1 MDEKNRFDKNSDTG
15 RPEEEFDKYLSSLSV
30 PAGKDKHEAW
40 RDIRLAIDE
49 RNKEKSTGKKQ
60 SQGYRMLRS
69 KVFVRYVAIAASL
82 LLVAFL
88 AVTIARLAGEKTVE
102 AARGEILA
110 ISLPDRT
117 EVTLNSES
125 SISYNRMGWKNRRL
139 VNLSGEAYFNVVE
152 GPGFSVVFKSGSVTV
167 VGTSFNLYARDSD
180 FEVYCRSGSILLE
193 SEVSHLSERLESGE
207 GLRRETTEEGY
218 RVTRFEMP
226 DEKEIAWIK
235 GEFYYENVALTSV
248 FSEIERQFN
257 ITINAPGIDLSRRY
271 SGIFRRG
278 NLEEALDMV
287 CIPMNLDYSRTGERE
302 ITVK

>member
-1 MDEKNRFDKNSDTG
+1 MEEETTFDKNNDAG
-15 RPEEEFDKYLSSLSV
+15 WPEQEFDKYLSSLSV
-30 PAGKDKHEAW
+30 PAGKDKDAAW
-40 RDIRLAIDE
+40 KDIRLAIDE
-49 RNKEKSTGKKQ
+49 RNKEKITGKQ
-60 SQGYRMLRS
+60 RSQEYRMIRS
-69 KVFVRYVAIAASL
+69 RVFIRYAAIAASFL
-82 LLVAFL
+82 VVAFL
-88 AVTIARLAGEKTVE
+88 AVTIARFAGEKTVE

-125 SISYNRMGWKNRRL
+125 SISYSRMGWKNRRS
-139 VNLSGEAYFNVVE
+139 VSLSGEAYFNVVE
-152 GPGFSVVFKSGSVTV
+152 GPGFSVVFQSGSVTV
-167 VGTSFNLYARDSD
+167 VGTSFNLYTRDSD

-193 SEVSHLSERLESGE
+193 SEVTHLSERLESGE

-235 GEFYYENVALTSV
+235 GEFYYENVPLANVL
-248 FSEIERQFN
+248 SEIERQFN
-257 ITINAPGIDLSRRY
+257 ITINAPGVDLSRRY

>member
-1 MDEKNRFDKNSDTG
+1 MDEKNTFDKNNDTG
-15 RPEEEFDKYLSSLSV
+15 RQEEEFDKYLSSLSV
-30 PAGKDKHEAW
+30 PAGKDKDEAW
-40 RDIRLAIDE
+40 KDIRLAIDE
-49 RNKEKSTGKKQ
+49 RNKEKITGKQ
-60 SQGYRMLRS
+60 RSQEYRMIRS
-69 KVFVRYVAIAASL
+69 RAFVRYAAIAASL
-82 LLVAFL
+82 LVVAFL
-88 AVTIARLAGEKTVE
+88 AVTLARFAGEKTVE
-102 AARGEILA
+102 AARGEILT

-125 SISYNRMGWKNRRL
+125 SISYSRMGWKNRRL
-139 VNLSGEAYFNVVE
+139 VILSGEAYFNVIE
-152 GPGFSVVFKSGSVTV
+152 GPGFSVVFQSGTVTV

-180 FEVYCRSGSILLE
+180 FKVYCRNGSILLE
-193 SEVSHLSERLESGE
+193 SEVTHLSERLESGE
-207 GLRRETTEEGY
+207 GLRRETTEDGY

-226 DEKEIAWIK
+226 DEKEIAWIN
-235 GEFYYENVALTSV
+235 GEFYYENVPLANV

-257 ITINAPGIDLSRRY
+257 ITINAPGVDLARRY